1 MLWLLLQLL
10 MMMMMTCNLGVH
22 SKNHQSTKPVA
33 APGLFCMLSAQFLA
47 CPTKIMPEIQEIIK
61 LEWYLVAAQQVPFYS
76 VKPDPTS
83 NSIAALNHISSLL
96 LSLTAT

>member
-1 MLWLLLQLL
+1 
-10 MMMMMTCNLGVH
+10 
-22 SKNHQSTKPVA
+22 
-33 APGLFCMLSAQFLA
+33 
-47 CPTKIMPEIQEIIK
+47 MPEIQEIIK
-61 LEWYLVAAQQVPFYS
+61 LEWYLVAAQQVPFNS